1 MGCDI
6 SRKRDRPAEMEANLK
21 TIAATMRETAH
32 TAAQK
37 VAQDRLMSGYVQDA
51 IKSTYQMAAPFT
63 IEGSPYPGDLLEPRL
78 LRLENPTGQQ
88 GGMFDLGPARQQTRK
103 W

>member
-6 SRKRDRPAEMEANLK
+6 SRKRDRLAEMAANLK
-21 TIAATMRETAH
+21 TIAA
-32 TAAQK
+32 AQK
-37 VAQDRLMSGYVQDA
+37 VTQDRLMSGYVQDA